1 MEQILKKIKTE
12 LKGIR
17 KEYTLRLKHMNNKH
31 QEVLEYTNFYG
42 LNFKKHNLV
51 CRFILQKQENA
62 LSFTYKYICDKKN
75 CDIIQEYSFMSN
87 DTLEYPCFTEEDI
100 KKIKAIYTFEVE
112 DNIIKNTTDLETQA
126 DVLVTVF
133 KKNYK
138 ALNGFVKNQNNNK
151 ENPE

>member
-12 LKGIR
+12 LKDIR
-17 KEYTLRLKHMNNKH
+17 KEYVLRLKHINNKH
-31 QEVLEYTNFYG
+31 QEILEYTHFYG

-75 CDIIQEYSFMSN
+75 CDVIQEYSFMST
-87 DTLEYPCFTEEDI
+87 DTEKYPCFTEEDVS
-100 KKIKAIYTFEVE
+100 KIKELYKFEVVG
-112 DNIIKNTTDLETQA
+112 NIIKNTTDLETQA
-126 DVLVTVF
+126 DVLVTAF

-138 ALNGFVKNQNNNK
+138 SLCEFVKNQNNNK